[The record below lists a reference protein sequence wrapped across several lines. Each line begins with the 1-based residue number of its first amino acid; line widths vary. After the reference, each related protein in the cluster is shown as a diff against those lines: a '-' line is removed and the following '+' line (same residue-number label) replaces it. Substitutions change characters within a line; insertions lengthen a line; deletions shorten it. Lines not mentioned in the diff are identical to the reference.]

1 MICRAEAAERWLRI
15 ALEGGLPRT
24 HLQLSRLDFDTGREE
39 EALAHLK
46 LYLAWCVKGAR
57 GVCEG
62 CGQVRGEDAQ
72 MLTCGGELSLLRH
85 CCLHL
90 CCACAQMLTCS
101 LLFDTRK
108 GCGVARFCSVEC
120 QKMASH
126 IGTEGVAFGSER
138 HKDIC
143 GLLKKWRQVEK
154 GREAADSC
162 TADMLTFLRL

>member
-1 MICRAEAAERWLRI
+1 
-15 ALEGGLPRT
+15 
-24 HLQLSRLDFDTGREE
+24 
-39 EALAHLK
+39 
-46 LYLAWCVKGAR
+46 
-57 GVCEG
+57 
-62 CGQVRGEDAQ
+62 
-72 MLTCGGELSLLRH
+72 MLTCGGELSLLHH
-85 CCLHL
+85 CCLRL

-101 LLFDTRK
+101 LLFVARK
-108 GCGVARFCSVEC
+108 GCGVAKFCSVQC

-126 IGTEGVAFGSER
+126 IGTEGVALGSAR